1 MMNDGTSIGN
11 GCPDVPA
18 IHRSSRNVRLKS
30 IIIPVM
36 KSESQTRALMVE
48 MIIGVH
54 LIYRLDFL
62 QFPDHCLTV
71 MSIPDD
77 GITHF
82 FGFLN

>member
-1 MMNDGTSIGN
+1 
-11 GCPDVPA
+11 
-18 IHRSSRNVRLKS
+18 
-30 IIIPVM
+30 
-36 KSESQTRALMVE
+36 MVE